1 MIILAICVPF
11 SVFVLFLVAVISY
24 RVTKRVKKTYDT
36 TAADDGKDSKY
47 ICMYCLEFYRA
58 FFFLFLAEG
67 DDITT
72 AGSLQFDFKVIE
84 AATDKFLIS
93 NKLGQGGFGKVY
105 KV

>member
-58 FFFLFLAEG
+58 FFSFSCRRGGHYNCRL
-67 DDITT
+67 T
-72 AGSLQFDFKVIE
+72 AV
-84 AATDKFLIS
+84 
-93 NKLGQGGFGKVY
+93 
-105 KV
+105 